1 MEPRA
6 VIFLQILD
14 KLGFLLYNSKKSGGD
29 SVDDKEILNVLMDK
43 YFDLQRILAA
53 DDREQEIEYQLKL
66 VTAKLESMGVVTAD
80 LNIVKK

>member
-1 MEPRA
+1 M
-6 VIFLQILD
+6 
-14 KLGFLLYNSKKSGGD
+14 N
-29 SVDDKEILNVLMDK
+29 DKEVLNTLMDK

-80 LNIVKK
+80 LNIAPKNT

>member
-1 MEPRA
+1 M
-6 VIFLQILD
+6 
-14 KLGFLLYNSKKSGGD
+14 N
-29 SVDDKEILNVLMDK
+29 DKEILNVLMDK

-53 DDREQEIEYQLKL
+53 DDREQEIANQLKL

>member
-1 MEPRA
+1 M
-6 VIFLQILD
+6 
-14 KLGFLLYNSKKSGGD
+14 N
-29 SVDDKEILNVLMDK
+29 DKEILNVLMDK

-53 DDREQEIEYQLKL
+53 EDKDKEIEYQLKL